1 MKKIP
6 YQKREFYPIRVNSTI
21 SEELSAD
28 LKKLVE
34 IYNTSLSEIMR
45 CALECY
51 VEFLHKKLAYKKL
64 YENLKNNEKNGH
76 ENDFQNQKNK
86 N

>member
-28 LKKLVE
+28 LKKLKVN
-34 IYNTSLSEIMR
+34 I
-45 CALECY
+45 
-51 VEFLHKKLAYKKL
+51 
-64 YENLKNNEKNGH
+64 
-76 ENDFQNQKNK
+76 
-86 N
+86 

>member
-51 VEFLHKKLAYKKL
+51 VEFL

>member
-45 CALECY
+45 CALDE
-51 VEFLHKKLAYKKL
+51 LRKKPHKSSVCGM
-64 YENLKNNEKNGH
+64 NCV
-76 ENDFQNQKNK
+76 F
-86 N
+86 